1 MWNSKLALWKYWQ
14 NDVGLLVVEDWVFW
28 PDAWIL
34 LHDSAHVHD
43 MVILEEVSANQSKTK
58 FLPSTIFAR
67 FDPLTTFGYLK
78 TEDWFEEPQI
88 FRLCWQSVTCG
99 NQHFL
104 RKVWWMWGLNFT
116 RGYQIEFKKLES
128 FNVFKEKL
136 KNFLLDHSCYTLNEF
151 FSFD

>member
-1 MWNSKLALWKYWQ
+1 
-14 NDVGLLVVEDWVFW
+14 VGLLVVEDWVLW

-78 TEDWFEEPQI
+78 TED
-88 FRLCWQSVTCG
+88 
-99 NQHFL
+99 
-104 RKVWWMWGLNFT
+104 
-116 RGYQIEFKKLES
+116 
-128 FNVFKEKL
+128 
-136 KNFLLDHSCYTLNEF
+136 
-151 FSFD
+151 